1 MLVGKPLESRIQLSF
16 VPIQSGSVP
25 VQGCIKCAPV
35 QTEQALDAQI
45 MLDKAVVE
53 AGLELAEPA
62 RQRSVLGV
70 VHIGQVPEPAWQGI
84 LVSPEI
90 VDHGF

>member
-1 MLVGKPLESRIQLSF
+1 VLVSEPLESRIKF
-16 VPIQSGSVP
+16 
-25 VQGCIKCAPV
+25 APV
-35 QTEQALDAQI
+35 QTEQALDARI